1 MKRLKDIWEHL
12 PDLDYTY
19 KYFDEASNLR
29 TYEICGRKFQETA
42 KIDYV
47 LDCLKK
53 VESSY
58 GERTRQ
64 AERNE
69 NIDFKAI
76 SHALRAAYQVKELLT
91 ENTITFPLKEAPF
104 LREVKQGK
112 LDYLKEV
119 APKLEALME
128 EVEIL
133 SENSTL
139 PEKPDR
145 KFWDQFIIDVI
156 DVSCGASTSC
166 GCCGQSGCAVWEE
179 YWTKL

>member
-1 MKRLKDIWEHL
+1 MKRLKDIWDYL
-12 PDLDYTY
+12 PNLEYTH

-29 TYEICGRKFQETA
+29 MYEICGRKFQETA

-53 VESSY
+53 VESGY
-58 GERTRQ
+58 GERARL
-64 AERNE
+64 AAKNMG
-69 NIDFKAI
+69 IDFKAI

-104 LREVKQGK
+104 LKEVKQGK
-112 LDYLKEV
+112 LDYLTEI
-119 APKLEALME
+119 APVLEALMD

-145 KFWDQFIIDVI
+145 KFWDQFIIDAIENDSWRIQV
-156 DVSCGASTSC
+156 
-166 GCCGQSGCAVWEE
+166 
-179 YWTKL
+179 